1 MGAVTRTSADLEAH
15 GLVVTVS
22 TDGDC
27 RVKLDAPASIVP
39 DVRVAL
45 AWRREAMAALL
56 ARRHGRP
63 AWACPTL
70 SARPGLV
77 RGRGACPSCGEAH
90 ASRGNAGDCYLCIA
104 ARIAV
109 LRDAGRLPAV
119 EPATRPA
126 PPAPP
131 AGAPVGIARREA
143 ACPS

>member
-1 MGAVTRTSADLEAH
+1 MGALTRASADLEAH
-15 GLVVTVS
+15 GLVVTVT
-22 TDGDC
+22 TDGTC

-39 DVRVAL
+39 DVRAAL

-56 ARRHGRP
+56 ATRRGRP

-70 SARPGLV
+70 SARPALV

-119 EPATRPA
+119 EPATRPQ
-126 PPAPP
+126 PPTPP
-131 AGAPVGIARREA
+131 VEAPVGTARLEA